1 MIWRLFLAYFSIIP
15 QRPRFLFGK
24 TLPIVI
30 PSCTVKKQTSQSPLR
45 RFQAAQPTIPHNDST
60 LRFGWR
66 ILLTCLILLGL
77 ALIGLWIGPNVSA
90 HRQAA
95 PASQNGTSPLVFAF
109 YYTWFDESTWYSG
122 TLSDQPV
129 APYASRERA
138 IMGQHIEQAQRAG
151 IDAFLVAWYGPG
163 PNQTEPNLRAL
174 LEEAAARN
182 FKIGILFE
190 TDAPTFNGIG
200 DISAALQH
208 AWSVHMQHP
217 AYIRV
222 GGRPVMFFWRP
233 YIYNVGTWTSVR
245 NSVDPARSQIWIS
258 EGVDVSYLAT
268 FDGHHL
274 YSNTWNPPNDLNYTN
289 QKFAR
294 WVQNQ
299 REKVGRPLYWVSTVM
314 PGYDDVR
321 IRPRVGYRTSR
332 EGGAYY
338 ERGWQAAINS
348 NPDWIV
354 VNSFN
359 EWPEGTYIEPSVS
372 YGDLFL
378 SLTAKWSQQYTGRS
392 AVVQPRTPAVASAP
406 AVAAAPAA
414 LPLQSVVPQNAPTQ
428 NAPTQN
434 APPQIEALA
443 DNMVA
448 VVDVAL
454 LNLRFEPNTSSSV
467 AAQLAEGVQVKAL
480 ATSGDWIQVDAP
492 QATGWV
498 YAPMVRLQSLAQ
510 QSPSST
516 IESSS
521 NSTQSARSIEP
532 TQPRATVT
540 VASLNLRSQ
549 ASTTSPVVRLLLE
562 EMSLAIV
569 GVGENEPDLDRVL
582 AASGDFDKAQLN
594 NAKWLRVEIDDVVG
608 WVYSPM
614 VQVQGDLALI
624 Q

>member
-1 MIWRLFLAYFSIIP
+1 MIL
-15 QRPRFLFGK
+15 
-24 TLPIVI
+24 
-30 PSCTVKKQTSQSPLR
+30 SCTVSKQSSKNPHYLFQAR
-45 RFQAAQPTIPHNDST
+45 RFDAAQPAIHNDQ
-60 LRFGWR
+60 LIHQFGWR
-66 ILLTCLILLGL
+66 LVLTVLILLGL
-77 ALIGLWIGPNVSA
+77 VLIGIWVGPTVSA

-95 PASQNGTSPLVFAF
+95 ANEQSGTSPLVFAF
-109 YYTWFDESTWYSG
+109 YYTWFDESIWHSG

-129 APYASRERA
+129 APYVSRERA
-138 IMGQHIEQAQRAG
+138 IMGQHIEQAQAAG

-163 PNQTEPNLRAL
+163 TNQTEPNLSAL

-190 TDAPTFNGIG
+190 TDAPTFRGIG
-200 DISAALQH
+200 DVSAALQH

-274 YSNTWNPPNDLNYTN
+274 YSNTWNPPNDLTYTN

-294 WVQNQ
+294 WVQNE
-299 REKVGRPLYWVSTVM
+299 RDKLGRPLYWVSTVM

-338 ERGWQAAINS
+338 ERGWQAAISS

-372 YGDLFL
+372 YGNLFL
-378 SLTAKWSQQYTGRS
+378 SLTAKWSQKYTER
-392 AVVQPRTPAVASAP
+392 AP
-406 AVAAAPAA
+406 AVQPTIAAAPISPAP
-414 LPLQSVVPQNAPTQ
+414 LPQPVSPQPSIQASP
-428 NAPTQN
+428 
-434 APPQIEALA
+434 PPQIEALA

-454 LNLRFEPNTSSSV
+454 LNLRFEPNTASRV
-467 AAQLAEGVQVKAL
+467 AAQLSEGVQVKAL
-480 ATSGDWIQVDAP
+480 ATSGEWIQVNAP
-492 QATGWV
+492 QASGWV

-510 QSPSST
+510 ALPSSDSA
-516 IESSS
+516 SSDSTPS
-521 NSTQSARSIEP
+521 NNTPLDSTPSEVASSTAASTLSADLKS
-532 TQPRATVT
+532 TVATVA
-540 VASLNLRSQ
+540 VASLNLRSTP
-549 ASTTSPVVRLLLE
+549 STTSPVVRLLLE
-562 EMSLAIV
+562 NMSLSIIDL
-569 GVGENEPDLDRVL
+569 GENEPDLDEQL
-582 AASGDFDKAQLN
+582 AASGEFDAEQLQ
-594 NAKWLRVEIDDVVG
+594 NARWLQIEYDGLVG
-608 WVYSPM
+608 WVYSLM
-614 VQVQGDLALI
+614 VRTQGD
-624 Q
+624 